1 MLLLRGVSKLY
12 KLNGEEIRALDNVDL
27 SISHGEFTAIR
38 GPSGS
43 GKTTLLNMIGL
54 LDLPSSGELVLE
66 GKSLSTIGQKERV
79 RIRRKK
85 LGFIFQNYNL
95 IPELNVLENVE
106 MPLNILRMPRSEKTG
121 LVAQIVDD
129 VGLTKFAKHRPGE
142 LSGGQQQRV
151 AIARALVKKP
161 PLVVADE
168 PTANLDSKNGAAIM
182 ELMSE
187 LNVKYGVSFVFATH
201 DEKLLPYMKR
211 VLYIEDGIIS
221 SEA

>member
-1 MLLLRGVSKLY
+1 MLELREVSKVY
-12 KLNGEEIRALDNVDL
+12 NLNGQEIRALDGVSL
-27 SISHGEFTAIR
+27 SFSAGEFTAIR

-54 LDLPSSGELVLE
+54 LDLPTSGDLLLDGV
-66 GKSLSTIGQKERV
+66 SLSSIGSRERV
-79 RIRRKK
+79 RVRRRK

-106 MPLNILRMPRSEKTG
+106 MPLNILRMPRAEKAALTSR
-121 LVAQIVDD
+121 IVED
-129 VGLTKFAKHRPGE
+129 VGLTKYAKHRPGE

-168 PTANLDSKNGAAIM
+168 PTANLDSKNGTAIM

-187 LNVKYGVSFVFATH
+187 LNEKYGVSFIFATH

-211 VLYIEDGIIS
+211 VLYIEDGAITR
-221 SEA
+221 EA